1 MSPRRTFG
9 PIDWL
14 LATIIA
20 VFLVGAVIAQ
30 AHSAPTVAPPVRAI
44 AAN

>member
-1 MSPRRTFG
+1 MSSRRTFG

-20 VFLVGAVIAQ
+20 VFLIGAVIAQ
-30 AHSAPTVAPPVRAI
+30 AHSAPTVAPAI